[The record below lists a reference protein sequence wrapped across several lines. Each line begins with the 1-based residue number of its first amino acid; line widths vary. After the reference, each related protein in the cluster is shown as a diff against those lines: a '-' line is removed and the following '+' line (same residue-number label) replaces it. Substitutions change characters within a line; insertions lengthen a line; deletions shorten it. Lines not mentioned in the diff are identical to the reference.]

1 MADPSGGRRRPDTG
15 RATYYVWARQHGDVL
30 AEWYRYPPGPAGV
43 TPSHAHA
50 EYQLCLAS
58 GSASRY
64 LYRGGWILVPPG
76 SVSVLMPD
84 EVHVTEE
91 PEDRRDTTRYQV
103 LYVGPDRVRDVAAA
117 IGGRSRGLPSFAE
130 AVLRD
135 PDLAMRY
142 QRLHAAFAAGSSQ
155 LGRDVDL
162 LSMLYDLFSLMRKEG
177 LLSLEQHVE
186 DPQSS
191 PLFSAYPRLLREH
204 HLIEF
209 TTDCL
214 RLMVGGSMNPHELEQ
229 LLEVE
234 LEAHHHEA
242 VAPALAVTKLADAL
256 PGFGIVAAVLGI
268 VTTMS
273 QLDGDTS
280 RIGMHIAGAL
290 VGTFLG
296 ILLCYG
302 FVGPLGAAMEN
313 RVQEDGKAF
322 ECVKIALLANLR
334 GYNPKVSVEFARK
347 SLSTNARPGFQDL
360 EDHLKAPRAKA
371 TA

>member
-1 MADPSGGRRRPDTG
+1 MLVLVGAF
-15 RATYYVWARQHGDVL
+15 VVL
-30 AEWYRYPPGPAGV
+30 ACVLGGFV
-43 TPSHAHA
+43 LSHG
-50 EYQLCLAS
+50 QILALWQP
-58 GSASRY
+58 Y
-64 LYRGGWILVPPG
+64 ELLI
-76 SVSVLMPD
+76 
-84 EVHVTEE
+84 
-91 PEDRRDTTRYQV
+91 
-103 LYVGPDRVRDVAAA
+103 
-117 IGGRSRGLPSFAE
+117 IGGG
-130 AVLRD
+130 AVGAFVSANPAKVVKAALRD
-135 PDLAMRY
+135 AMGLLKGPKY
-142 QRLHAAFAAGSSQ
+142 SKQ
-155 LGRDVDL
+155 DYIDL

-177 LLSLEQHVE
+177 LLGIEEHIE

-191 PLFSAYPRLLREH
+191 SLFSAYPRLLREH

-214 RLMVGGSMNPHELEQ
+214 RLIVGGSMNPHELEQ

-234 LEAHHHEA
+234 LETHHHEA
-242 VAPALAVTKLADAL
+242 MAPAMAVTKMADAL

-273 QLDGDTS
+273 QLGDDTS

-313 RVQEDGKAF
+313 RVQEDGRAF

-334 GYNPKVSVEFARK
+334 GYNPKVAVEFARK
-347 SLSTNARPGFQDL
+347 SLSTHTRPGFQDL
-360 EDHLKAPRAKA
+360 EDHLKASPRKA